1 VGEIR
6 TGATAAANP
15 SRGLTDTD
23 ILVDALRAVA
33 AGRQFLAQQQAT
45 SEVQISIISA
55 MELVVGCRNAQ
66 ELSQLQRLL
75 RGSRIVPATPA
86 VSRRAYG
93 LITAFFLSHRLLIAD
108 ALIAA
113 TALELGLTLYTRN
126 VRDFQMIPGLVVRP
140 Y

>member
-1 VGEIR
+1 MGEIR

-45 SEVQISIISA
+45 SEVQSIISA